1 MQSLLPNLEKQPP
14 NNQQP
19 LSVEAMAVRTMQ
31 RLRKLFPS
39 AKALRSPYNSPI
51 RPNTFDHQQTPRQ
64 FIAADVE
71 DFMREALVERPRL
84 QFPKP
89 PFRLET
95 PLIDVEID
103 PHMRGLNE

>member
-1 MQSLLPNLEKQPP
+1 
-14 NNQQP
+14 
-19 LSVEAMAVRTMQ
+19 MAVRTMQ

-39 AKALRSPYNSPI
+39 AKALRSPYNS
-51 RPNTFDHQQTPRQ
+51 PNTFDHQQTPRQ

-103 PHMRGLNE
+103 SHMRGLNE